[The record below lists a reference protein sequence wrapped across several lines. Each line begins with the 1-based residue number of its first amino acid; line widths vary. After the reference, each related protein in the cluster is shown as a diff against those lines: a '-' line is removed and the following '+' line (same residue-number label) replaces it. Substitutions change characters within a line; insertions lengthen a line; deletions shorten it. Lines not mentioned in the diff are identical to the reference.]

1 MCKNSLCFKHHPQT
15 IQFSSTLTL
24 IAQSLELKA
33 YIFDPLLSSTV
44 VIVISSVYVCKHF
57 FYFFDPTF
65 PLCVCVEEC
74 THSVQVFSVLSLQ
87 YETISS
93 SVVCKWSIS

>member
-1 MCKNSLCFKHHPQT
+1 M
-15 IQFSSTLTL
+15 
-24 IAQSLELKA
+24 AQSLELKA

-57 FYFFDPTF
+57 FDFFDP
-65 PLCVCVEEC
+65 VC
-74 THSVQVFSVLSLQ
+74 HSVQVFSVLSLQ